1 MSLFRGLNEAP
12 TTKGG
17 PACSR
22 TACPPAPDAHNSF
35 IQEPHVHTKAP
46 PKSIRHPAT
55 LDNASNLLRIEGSN
69 EGTAFRGDQTSSL
82 PLKTSKKSS
91 AEEAGE
97 EAACWVAELVP
108 ALQDTGSLPPPG
120 PSARHSLA
128 RATAPLGLW
137 LCAALARVNLCR
149 PLFPVAPGTARTV
162 AAHTCKYPA
171 RGSGLAC

>member
-1 MSLFRGLNEAP
+1 MDSMRPPQQREAQLAAGQPARQPQTRITASFRSP
-12 TTKGG
+12 TSTQ
-17 PACSR
+17 R
-22 TACPPAPDAHNSF
+22 
-35 IQEPHVHTKAP
+35 P

-69 EGTAFRGDQTSSL
+69 EGTAFRGDQTGSL
-82 PLKTSKKSS
+82 PLKASKKSS

-97 EAACWVAELVP
+97 EAAHWVAEPAP
-108 ALQDTGSLPPPG
+108 ALWDTGARPPSG

-128 RATAPLGLW
+128 RATAPLGLG
-137 LCAALARVNLCR
+137 LCAALARVNLCC

-171 RGSGLAC
+171 RGSGLGC

>member
-1 MSLFRGLNEAP
+1 MDSMRPPQQREAQLAAGQPARQPQTRITASFRSP
-12 TTKGG
+12 TSTQ
-17 PACSR
+17 R
-22 TACPPAPDAHNSF
+22 
-35 IQEPHVHTKAP
+35 P

-55 LDNASNLLRIEGSN
+55 LDNALNLLRIEGSN

-97 EAACWVAELVP
+97 EAACWVAESVP

-128 RATAPLGLW
+128 RATAPLGLG

-149 PLFPVAPGTARTV
+149 PLFPVAPGTGRTV

-171 RGSGLAC
+171 RGSGLGC